1 MRVIAGSAR
10 GTNLK
15 GPGGLNIRPTS
26 DRVRQAI
33 FNVIEGLVEG
43 AAVLDAFA
51 GTGAMGV
58 EALSRGARLCVFI
71 DKDSRCRNIQRT
83 NLLRT
88 HTIDRAKALGGDIFS
103 AAPRLRRMGD
113 RFDLLFFDPPYD
125 LLGSERGWGRLFEFM
140 EELIENGLISSDAL
154 FVVEH
159 RRSAAPP
166 EPPESLVVDDN
177 RKYGDT
183 AITMFRPADAST
195 DESPSM

>member
-1 MRVIAGSAR
+1 MMRVIAGSAR

-33 FNVIEGLVEG
+33 FNVIGALVDG
-43 AAVLDAFA
+43 AATLDAFA

-71 DKDSRCRNIQRT
+71 DKDARCRKIQRE

-88 HTIDRAKALGGDIFS
+88 HTIDRAKTLGGDVF
-103 AAPRLRRMGD
+103 AAGPRLRRLGSA
-113 RFDLLFFDPPYD
+113 FDLLFFDPPYD
-125 LLGSERGWGRLFEFM
+125 LLGSERGWRRLFDFM
-140 EELIENGLISSDAL
+140 EELIENELVASDAL
-154 FVVEH
+154 FIVEH
-159 RRSAAPP
+159 RRSASPP
-166 EPPESLVVDDN
+166 EPPEILAVDDV

-183 AITMFRPADAST
+183 VITMYTPAT
-195 DESPSM
+195 G